1 MAEPAPARKH
11 AGAEPQVVNITAGQT
26 QNDVPTVDLQP
37 ARISRGGRIR
47 WRMNGGKSF
56 RVLFVGPQG
65 TPFGSQYEFSGAD
78 DEEGVLS
85 TEATVTASKTTLY
98 KYVVSVD
105 GGRPLD
111 PDVIVDP

>member
-1 MAEPAPARKH
+1 MAEPAPAKAH
-11 AGAEPQVVNITAGQT
+11 AMPQVVHITGGNT
-26 QNDVPTVDLQP
+26 KDDVPSVDLQP
-37 ARISRGGRIR
+37 VRVPSGGRIR
-47 WRMNGGKSF
+47 WLLSRGKSF

-65 TPFGSQYEFSGAD
+65 TPFGSQYEFSGVD
-78 DEEGVLS
+78 DEKGAES
-85 TEATVTASKTTLY
+85 PEATVTASKTKLY